1 MKRELLLLFILYLAA
16 CVEAWPQEVSPGT
29 SGLAVKPKPEMTL
42 ADAPLRFVSLRF
54 WQDIRSSNA
63 QILYT
68 PQGQTPGVS
77 CKMPQRSIASWP
89 GGAIYGGSEDV
100 SMSGLMRR
108 QGVAFNAIERQGDFT
123 FSIGLAADRYAFP
136 SDRRL
141 DAMGMNARQNQLAV
155 SGMVTYDFS
164 GRLSATIYGRYASD
178 QFYYSMAAFPYI
190 GTSQYGG
197 FFTLRGESAGI
208 DLGVNNCYDPFA
220 RRWQTDPIVRP
231 KFKIGKVEMDVD
243 LGPLM
248 KDAILRIAGKQRR
261 QGPIIMPGR

>member
-1 MKRELLLLFILYLAA
+1 MGGMPATSFIIPWLL
-16 CVEAWPQEVSPGT
+16 S
-29 SGLAVKPKPEMTL
+29 
-42 ADAPLRFVSLRF
+42 
-54 WQDIRSSNA
+54 
-63 QILYT
+63 
-68 PQGQTPGVS
+68 
-77 CKMPQRSIASWP
+77 
-89 GGAIYGGSEDV
+89 
-100 SMSGLMRR
+100 
-108 QGVAFNAIERQGDFT
+108 
-123 FSIGLAADRYAFP
+123 
-136 SDRRL
+136 
-141 DAMGMNARQNQLAV
+141 
-155 SGMVTYDFS
+155 
-164 GRLSATIYGRYASD
+164 
-178 QFYYSMAAFPYI
+178 PYI